1 MLLFFSVRK
10 ESQMNN
16 KNQSK
21 KTLLLLSSVLF
32 MGVLPT
38 TSKADNCG
46 AIRERY
52 WACVRASM
60 SNGTC
65 EANVSIPPE
74 CLMGG
79 DSSSSKSKKE
89 EKTNSNEEKKY
100 KRGLFGTKKEII
112 DTTPIGYQN
121 QENAP
126 PPKLIR
132 TVNIKPKGKNFLET
146 EEDVN
151 AYLGK
156 VKKDLM
162 TVIQEGRKVRLQF
175 Q

>member
-1 MLLFFSVRK
+1 
-10 ESQMNN
+10 MNN
-16 KNQSK
+16 RNQSK
-21 KTLLLLSSVLF
+21 KTLLLLGSVLF
-32 MGVLPT
+32 IGALPI
-38 TSKADNCG
+38 TSKADTCG
-46 AIRERY
+46 VIRQRY
-52 WACVRASM
+52 WDCVRSSM
-60 SNGTC
+60 NNGTC
-65 EANVSIPPE
+65 ESNVTIPTE

-79 DSSSSKSKKE
+79 DSSSSSKSKAGA
-89 EKTNSNEEKKY
+89 TQSNTEEKKY

-146 EEDVN
+146 EEEVN

-156 VKKDLM
+156 VKTDLM
-162 TVIQEGRKVRLQF
+162 TVIKEGRKVRLQF

>member
-1 MLLFFSVRK
+1 
-10 ESQMNN
+10 MNN

-21 KTLLLLSSVLF
+21 KTLLLLGSLIFIGGFPSI
-32 MGVLPT
+32 
-38 TSKADNCG
+38 SKADTCG

-52 WACVRASM
+52 WSCVRASM
-60 SNGTC
+60 NNGTC

-79 DSSSSKSKKE
+79 DSSSSKSKD
-89 EKTNSNEEKKY
+89 EKTNSNTEEKKY

-121 QENAP
+121 QDNAP

-132 TVNIKPKGKNFLET
+132 TVNIKPSGKSFLES

-151 AYLGK
+151 AYLAK
-156 VKKDLM
+156 VKTDLM
-162 TVIQEGRKVRLQF
+162 AVIKEGRKVRLQF